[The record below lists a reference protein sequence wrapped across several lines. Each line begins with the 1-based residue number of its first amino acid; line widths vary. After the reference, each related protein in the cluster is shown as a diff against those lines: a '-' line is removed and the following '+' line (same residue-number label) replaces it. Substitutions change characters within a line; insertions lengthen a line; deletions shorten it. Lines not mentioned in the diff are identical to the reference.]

1 MDSSMFEG
9 EKKIRR
15 RLSPFRACWTFLE
28 QKPTCCRLI
37 RHYCSVAIFLSMT
50 NNTAFTVL
58 VGLSV
63 DRWRH

>member
-28 QKPTCCRLI
+28 QKTNLLPSDQTLLQCCYLSFNDQ
-37 RHYCSVAIFLSMT
+37 RHGSHIHGVGWAIC
-50 NNTAFTVL
+50 
-58 VGLSV
+58 
-63 DRWRH
+63 

>member
-50 NNTAFTVL
+50 NNHGIHIHG
-58 VGLSV
+58 VG
-63 DRWRH
+63 WAIC